1 MKIINH
7 SLELLKTQKWQDIK
21 IDDKHTILG
30 LFTVIGGWYGFTRVT
45 AGSQVLA
52 QINGCWNEA
61 TVVDEGVGKRRVSV
75 ILNEDSS
82 LSLVKVPH
90 TKIKPLQTSMDK
102 GINDKL
108 NFDNLC
114 EAITF
119 LHQQQDQPDQEESS
133 G

>member
-1 MKIINH
+1 
-7 SLELLKTQKWQDIK
+7 
-21 IDDKHTILG
+21 
-30 LFTVIGGWYGFTRVT
+30 
-45 AGSQVLA
+45 
-52 QINGCWNEA
+52 
-61 TVVDEGVGKRRVSV
+61 
-75 ILNEDSS
+75 
-82 LSLVKVPH
+82 
-90 TKIKPLQTSMDK
+90 MDK